1 MAVITN
7 KNTTQTPITTG
18 LTGTQVVKFID
29 AARVYVKTKDTTA
42 TPVIVKSNGST
53 PSGWTDLGIVDGKVK
68 VTYEKE
74 LFEVRTG
81 IDNILRSTF
90 VKQRTGSFEFVLSQ
104 FDDVVIKEISG
115 ITPSTIT
122 AGSIQQFAIGQEDV
136 IEKALLLVV
145 QNKLDG
151 KEWQFYA
158 PAAQMTF
165 NLGDAGEATV
175 VNGKG
180 NLPAFTYN
188 SLDTIMVASIF
199 SA

>member
-7 KNTTQTPITTG
+7 KNTSQTPVSTG

-29 AARVYVKTKDTTA
+29 AARVYVKTKDTNA
-42 TPVIVKSNGST
+42 TPVTAKSNGST

-68 VTYEKE
+68 ITYEKE

-81 IDNILRSTF
+81 IDSILRSTF
-90 VKQRTGSFEFVLSQ
+90 VKQRTGMFEFTLSQ
-104 FDDVVIKEISG
+104 FDDVVIKELSG
-115 ITPSTIT
+115 ITPSTLS
-122 AGSIQQFAIGQEDV
+122 AGSTVQFAIGQEDV
-136 IEKALLLVV
+136 IDKALLLVV

-165 NLGDAGEATV
+165 NIGDAGEATV

-180 NLPAFTYN
+180 NLPAFTFN
-188 SLDTIMVASIF
+188 SLDTIMVMTVFA
-199 SA
+199 